1 MAGAVSN
8 KDERIWDGR
17 GDALGDARLSIA
29 AGRLADDLRA
39 KVLHFRVM
47 AHVGRQNHARGWLRV
62 SQSELAERWQ
72 CHRVTLNRAFK
83 DLVEWGYLV
92 QRTQEEA
99 GESFCLYKV
108 DLDGGDDTDRSP
120 PARAPA
126 KVKTARR
133 DGGECSPET
142 THVQSGGYTCVAGET
157 TPPINRAR
165 AHRLSPTYADNKT
178 HTHSPVAVCV
188 SEGSIGNPEEAAG
201 WADGWTEDAR
211 AEVGRVRS
219 SAVVAHVADPFI
231 AMVRGTLRPQKGADP
246 VAYVRQLSRH
256 LREFSPHVL
265 AAAADALVAERNGRM
280 PGIAE
285 LLIVVRAAKAKLAV
299 EAAAANGSVVVSP
312 GDPTL
317 AARWPDVLI
326 DLRRRIGADVV
337 AAWFSKAVPLRREED
352 AIVIVAPALHAR
364 WIRQNFEPA
373 ALAACRSVW
382 RDVARV
388 IVETQSGR
396 AAA

>member
-1 MAGAVSN
+1 M
-8 KDERIWDGR
+8 
-17 GDALGDARLSIA
+17 
-29 AGRLADDLRA
+29 
-39 KVLHFRVM
+39 
-47 AHVGRQNHARGWLRV
+47 
-62 SQSELAERWQ
+62 
-72 CHRVTLNRAFK
+72 
-83 DLVEWGYLV
+83 
-92 QRTQEEA
+92 
-99 GESFCLYKV
+99 
-108 DLDGGDDTDRSP
+108 
-120 PARAPA
+120 
-126 KVKTARR
+126 
-133 DGGECSPET
+133 
-142 THVQSGGYTCVAGET
+142 
-157 TPPINRAR
+157 
-165 AHRLSPTYADNKT
+165 
-178 HTHSPVAVCV
+178 CV